1 MMEAISKEITND
13 EAAEMLF
20 NRIKEKDR
28 IENVK
33 HLDFYN
39 DAFDILREEK
49 KGLLLIGGVGTGK
62 TAFFNSVTQTP
73 MIRCSELAM
82 KYSMNGAEAFK
93 GNVSSNHYD
102 IGWIKP
108 GNKIYDDLGTEPKEV
123 LYMGNKLILMAYVIE
138 SRYEYFKAHET
149 KTHFTTN
156 LDLKTIKE
164 RYGERSFSRL
174 KEMVTVITING
185 KDLRS
190 NEKK

>member
-1 MMEAISKEITND
+1 MKAISKEITND
-13 EAAEMLF
+13 EAAELLF

-62 TAFFNSVTQTP
+62 TAFFNSVTQTLI
-73 MIRCSELAM
+73 IRCSELAM

-93 GNVSSNHYD
+93 GNVSSSHYD

>member
-82 KYSMNGAEAFK
+82 KYSMNGGEAFK

-108 GNKIYDDLGTEPKEV
+108 GNKIYDDLERNLRKFFTWEISLFLWLMSLNPDMSISKPI
-123 LYMGNKLILMAYVIE
+123 KLKHILQQIW
-138 SRYEYFKAHET
+138 
-149 KTHFTTN
+149 
-156 LDLKTIKE
+156 I
-164 RYGERSFSRL
+164 
-174 KEMVTVITING
+174 
-185 KDLRS
+185 
-190 NEKK
+190 